1 MAQSLRIE
9 YFHNP
14 PAYFSGK
21 KVSGNVILYLSN
33 ELSIDSLRII
43 CHGLAFTRKAES
55 KCTGIKKQRLTY
67 SVFTDNEEYFHLD
80 QTLLQKNKNFTNV
93 NSSFL
98 DAGVH
103 KFPFEFHLPADCPN
117 SFESKYGSIRYYCKA
132 LLKKDD
138 SVLLMDKQLFT
149 LLNGIDL
156 NISIEA
162 ESVNSTSYSTEL
174 VHSKGKHAVICRL
187 QLSNTKFVPGEMVRC
202 KFHIWHASKKDK
214 PNVTCVQL
222 MQNIV
227 CRGKNPK
234 SKEVKQWEERKLL
247 LQNERTEK
255 KDCKTGT
262 FINCDWD
269 ALEIPATIPTVDR
282 KMCNIVQIHYELL
295 FQVSIDK
302 IPYTTAVPITIGLV
316 PVKSRFC
323 FFKSSLNSQR
333 NSCSNIECMKI
344 LEPLI
349 SHYNALRKKSKAPN
363 SFTILKLVSLSAVPV
378 VGHQLCC
385 SKVDVRNDHE
395 LRHIQAPIYF
405 SPTTL
410 VYLWKLKAVP
420 NLVESTKAD
429 SSAGKFLVPWHKVNS
444 MPSMIAEYR
453 LNKKRN
459 QNEQQRPNLEKNV
472 K

>member
-1 MAQSLRIE
+1 MAKSLRIE

-55 KCTGIKKQRLTY
+55 KCTGIKKQRLIY
-67 SVFTDNEEYFHLD
+67 NVFTDNEEYFHLN
-80 QTLLQKNKNFTNV
+80 QTLLEKNQNFTNI

-132 LLKKDD
+132 LLEKDD
-138 SVLLMDKQLFT
+138 SILLMDKQLFT
-149 LLNGIDL
+149 ILNGIDL

-174 VHSKGKHAVICRL
+174 VHSKEKHHVICRL
-187 QLSNTKFVPGEMVRC
+187 ELPNTKFVPGEMVRC

-234 SKEVKQWEERKLL
+234 SNEVKQWEERKLL
-247 LQNERTEK
+247 LQNERMEK
-255 KDCKTGT
+255 MNCKRGT

-295 FQVSIDK
+295 FQVSIEK

-316 PVKSRFC
+316 PMKSRFC
-323 FFKSSLNSQR
+323 FFKSSLKSQR

-344 LEPLI
+344 IEPLI
-349 SHYNALRKKSKAPN
+349 SHYNALP
-363 SFTILKLVSLSAVPV
+363 VPV

-385 SKVDVRNDHE
+385 SKVDIRNDHE

-410 VYLWKLKAVP
+410 VYLWKLKTVP

-429 SSAGKFLVPWHKVNS
+429 SSAGKFFAQWHKVSS

-459 QNEQQRPNLEKNV
+459 QNEQ
-472 K
+472 

>member
-1 MAQSLRIE
+1 MAVSLRIE

-21 KVSGNVILYLSN
+21 TVSGNVILYLSS

-43 CHGLAFTRKAES
+43 CHGFAFTRKAES
-55 KCTGIKKQRLTY
+55 KCTGIKQRLTY

-80 QTLLQKNKNFTNV
+80 QMLLKKNKNFTNV

-98 DAGVH
+98 DAGIH

-132 LLKKDD
+132 LLTKDD
-138 SVLLMDKQLFT
+138 SVLIMDKQLFT
-149 LLNGIDL
+149 ILNGIDF
-156 NISIEA
+156 NISIES
-162 ESVNSTSYSTEL
+162 ELVNSNPTSYSTEL
-174 VHSKGKHAVICRL
+174 IHSKGKHLVICRL
-187 QLSNTKFVPGEMVRC
+187 ELPNTKFVPGEMVRC

-214 PNVTCVQL
+214 LNVTCVQL

-234 SKEVKQWEERKLL
+234 NNGNEELDF
-247 LQNERTEK
+247 QNERMDK
-255 KDCKTGT
+255 WKMN
-262 FINCDWD
+262 INCDWD
-269 ALEIPATIPTVDR
+269 ALEIPTTIPTVDR
-282 KMCNIVQIHYELL
+282 KMCTIVQIHYELL
-295 FQVSIDK
+295 FQVSIEK

-323 FFKSSLNSQR
+323 FFKSSLNSQP

-344 LEPLI
+344 IEPLI
-349 SHYNALRKKSKAPN
+349 SHYNALP
-363 SFTILKLVSLSAVPV
+363 VPV
-378 VGHQLCC
+378 MGHQLCC
-385 SKVDVRNDHE
+385 SKVDIRNDHE
-395 LRHIQAPIYF
+395 LGHIQAPIYF

-410 VYLWKLKAVP
+410 VYLWKPKTVT
-420 NLVESTKAD
+420 NVESTKAD
-429 SSAGKFLVPWHKVNS
+429 LSAGKFLAQWHKVSS

-459 QNEQQRPNLEKNV
+459 QNEQ
-472 K
+472 